1 MTRRRPRGDDRPAR
15 LPDAAS
21 IDRRYGLEPVFEP
34 GRERSGL
41 GEFVTVDCPYCGER
55 FATPLDL
62 SAGAYAAIEDCQVCC
77 RPIEIAVA
85 VDDAG
90 ALAAVEARRID

>member
-1 MTRRRPRGDDRPAR
+1 